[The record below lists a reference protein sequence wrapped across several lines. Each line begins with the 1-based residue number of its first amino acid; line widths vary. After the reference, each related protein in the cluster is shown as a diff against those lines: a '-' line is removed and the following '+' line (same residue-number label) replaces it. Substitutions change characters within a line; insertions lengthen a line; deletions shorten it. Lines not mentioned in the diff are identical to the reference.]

1 MRRRLLHVLARVHG
15 KHRLIDY
22 NNDMTTTMRKLLRE
36 ERNFETNDRDT
47 YQESLCQQL
56 FMFPPR
62 LPGYPEEF
70 HVVVSEMPPMVGIN
84 GRNNPIRD
92 HIHTYVSCA
101 ALCEIKPDRL
111 LPLPDSSMV
120 SRR

>member
-84 GRNNPIRD
+84 AGTTLYAIIFTRTFRAPHFARLNLIG
-92 HIHTYVSCA
+92 YC
-101 ALCEIKPDRL
+101 LCPTRAW
-111 LPLPDSSMV
+111 
-120 SRR
+120 